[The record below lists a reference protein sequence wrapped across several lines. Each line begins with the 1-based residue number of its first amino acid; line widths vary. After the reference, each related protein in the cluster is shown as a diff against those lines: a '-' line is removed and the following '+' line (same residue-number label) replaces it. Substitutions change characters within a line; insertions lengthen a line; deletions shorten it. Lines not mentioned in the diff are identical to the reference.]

1 MTDDLLALRAILLS
15 SSQTDHDLFRQAAA
29 TTKVPIEIVEAKS
42 VTATCRALAGG
53 VDLIFID
60 GAVAN
65 VAIAQVA
72 SAARSLTKP
81 PFLVLL
87 AAQGA
92 ALGSFTTDAVAEKPA
107 WPAGAKRLIERSI
120 RTRIPSRVLL
130 VDDSSTMRSIVRKTL
145 KATRFPFEVTEAPE
159 GFAALK
165 LAREA
170 EFDIVF
176 LDYNMP
182 GFSGLETLAEL
193 RREKRRMTV
202 VVMTS
207 SQEENLAERVR
218 ANGAAFLKKPF
229 FPADIEAVLMRY
241 YGLTA
246 LNPKHA

>member
-15 SSQTDHDLFRQAAA
+15 SSQADHDLFRQAAA
-29 TTKVPIEIVEAKS
+29 TVKVPVEIIEAKS
-42 VTATCRALAGG
+42 VTATCQALAGG
-53 VDLIFID
+53 ADLIFID

-72 SAARSLTKP
+72 SAARALTKP

-92 ALGSFTTDAVAEKPA
+92 AVGSFTTDAVAMKPA
-107 WPAGAKRLIERSI
+107 WPAGAKRLIERLKH
-120 RTRIPSRVLL
+120 TRIPSRVLL

-145 KATRFPFEVTEAPE
+145 KATRFPFVVTEAAE

-165 LAREA
+165 LAGES
-170 EFDIVF
+170 EFDIVL

-182 GFSGLETLAEL
+182 GFSGLETLAEFK
-193 RREKRRMTV
+193 REKRRMTV
-202 VVMTS
+202 VVITS
-207 SQEENLAERVR
+207 AEDDSLAARVR
-218 ANGAAFLKKPF
+218 AEGAAFLKKPF
-229 FPADIEAVLMRY
+229 FPADIEAALTDH

-246 LNPKHA
+246 LSPLRV

>member
-1 MTDDLLALRAILLS
+1 MTDEILALRAIVLS

-29 TTKVPIEIVEAKS
+29 TAKVPTEIIAAKS
-42 VTATCRALAGG
+42 VTATCQALAGG
-53 VDLIFID
+53 ADLIFID

-65 VAIAQVA
+65 VAITQVA

-87 AAQGA
+87 APQGA
-92 ALGSFTTDAVAEKPA
+92 TVGPFTTDAVAEKPA
-107 WPAGAKRLIERSI
+107 WPAGARRLIERSI

-145 KATRFPFEVTEAPE
+145 KSTRFPFVVTEAAE
-159 GFAALK
+159 GFAALQ
-165 LAREA
+165 LARES

-182 GFSGLETLAEL
+182 GFSGLETLAEFK
-193 RREKRRMTV
+193 REKRRMTV
-202 VVMTS
+202 VVITS
-207 SQEENLAERVR
+207 AQDDSLAARVR
-218 ANGAAFLKKPF
+218 AEGAAFLKKPF
-229 FPADIEAVLMRY
+229 FPADIETALIEH

-246 LNPKHA
+246 LSPLCA

>member
-29 TTKVPIEIVEAKS
+29 TVKVPVEIIQAKS
-42 VTATCRALAGG
+42 VAATCQALAGG
-53 VDLIFID
+53 ADLVFIE

-72 SAARSLTKP
+72 SAARAVAKP

-87 AAQGA
+87 AAPGA
-92 ALGSFTTDAVAEKPA
+92 TAGPFTTDAIATKPA
-107 WPAGAKRLIERSI
+107 WPAGAKRLIERLI
-120 RTRIPSRVLL
+120 HTRIPSRVLL

-145 KATRFPFEVTEAPE
+145 KATRFPFEVTEAAE

-165 LAREA
+165 LAGES
-170 EFDIVF
+170 EFDIVV

-182 GFSGLETLAEL
+182 GLSGLETLAEFK
-193 RREKRRMTV
+193 REKRRMTV
-202 VVMTS
+202 VVIS
-207 SQEENLAERVR
+207 STEDDSVAARARAE
-218 ANGAAFLKKPF
+218 GAAFLKKPF
-229 FPADIEAVLMRY
+229 FPADIEAALTDH

-246 LNPKHA
+246 LNPAHA